1 MDTPAKDGSSPHTR
15 GLHGLG
21 LLIRRSWG
29 IIPAHAGFTRRRRA
43 GGLASRDHPRTRGV
57 YARHG
62 ATSGNGSG
70 SSPHTR
76 GLLSYGWR
84 PPARS
89 GSSPHTRGLPR
100 SPACGASRSGI
111 IPAHAGFTG
120 APGGTQAR
128 CRDHP
133 RTRGVYD
140 CRFQPYSDPDGSSPH
155 TRGLRPQETVLD
167 QPVRIIP
174 AHAGFT
180 RKGKYGSLITGDH
193 PRTRGVYSTRALATW
208 EATGSSPHTRGLRTS
223 PSTNLPGSWDHP
235 RTRGVYL
242 PNEFITSTEK
252 GSSPHTR
259 GLHARPGHLVRRR
272 GIIPAHAGFT
282 SSSTSSPP

>member
-1 MDTPAKDGSSPHTR
+1 M
-15 GLHGLG
+15 
-21 LLIRRSWG
+21 
-29 IIPAHAGFTRRRRA
+29 
-43 GGLASRDHPRTRGV
+43 GGVHRQGRDHPRTRGV
-57 YARHG
+57 YP
-62 ATSGNGSG
+62 TEEESWE
-70 SSPHTR
+70 T
-76 GLLSYGWR
+76 WE
-84 PPARS
+84 

-133 RTRGVYD
+133 RTRGVCD

-235 RTRGVYL
+235 RTRGVYERMQRRL
-242 PNEFITSTEK
+242 GGDD

-259 GLHARPGHLVRRR
+259 GLQQARHLDRPRP

-282 SSSTSSPP
+282 SPTSSSHPRRRDHPRTRGVYTRGQATWSVGGGSSPHTRGLRLHRRRPLHEGRIIPAHAGFTRTGF